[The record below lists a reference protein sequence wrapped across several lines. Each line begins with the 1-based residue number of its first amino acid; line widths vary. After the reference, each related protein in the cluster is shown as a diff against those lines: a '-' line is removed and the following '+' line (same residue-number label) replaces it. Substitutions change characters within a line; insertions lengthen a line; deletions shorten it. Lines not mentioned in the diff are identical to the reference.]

1 MMVASVPGA
10 PPEDQVDPRPH
21 AGQLRAGFRF
31 SRLLDPATRFLWHV
45 AVPLLSAS
53 LMVRY
58 LVPTPSEAHGTWAE
72 RLSRIGAEHELE
84 LWILSCVLLGALCRY
99 WSFVLPAPSQTRVRS
114 SSRGAPVLA
123 LLVLI
128 VAAGGGAVLLRRSV
142 GTYRVLSAS
151 MLPTLEPLDVLAGSP
166 FVPSGPPRPGDGAV
180 TAFSGVTPSRG
191 DIVVFKKPADV
202 EGPDNLV
209 KRVIGLPGDR
219 ISMNGVHPVI
229 NGWQVPAC
237 DAGIY
242 AYPLQDGGGVVGRL
256 FVEFLDG
263 RAHLVVYAP
272 TGIFD
277 RRTFD
282 VKPGE
287 VFVLG
292 DNRNNSSDS
301 RAWNGGKGAGLP
313 LASIEALVN
322 RRLFGIHRSERFDL
336 RHPLSSLELSVRL
349 DGLDAGALRE
359 GIARCLQKPPLE
371 TKPPR
376 AVP

>member
-1 MMVASVPGA
+1 MMAASVPA
-10 PPEDQVDPRPH
+10 SPREDQVGPRAHGGP
-21 AGQLRAGFRF
+21 LREGIRF
-31 SRLLDPATRFLWHV
+31 PRFLDRGTRFLWRV
-45 AVPLLSAS
+45 AVPVLSAS
-53 LMVRY
+53 LIVRY
-58 LVPTPSEAHGTWAE
+58 LVPTPSEARGTWAE
-72 RLSRIGAEHELE
+72 HLSRVGAEHELE
-84 LWILSCVLLGALCRY
+84 LWILSCVLLGAVCRY
-99 WSFVLPAPSQTRVRS
+99 WSFVLPAPAQEGTRS
-114 SSRGAPVLA
+114 SSRGALVG

-128 VAAGGGAVLLRRSV
+128 VAASGGAVLLRRSF

-151 MLPTLEPLDVLAGSP
+151 MLPTLEPLDVLSGSP
-166 FVPSGPPRPGDGAV
+166 FVPSGPPRAQSGAL
-180 TAFSGVTPSRG
+180 TAASGVAPARG
-191 DIVVFKKPADV
+191 DIIVFKKPADV
-202 EGPDNLV
+202 EGPDDLV

-256 FVEFLDG
+256 FVEFLDE

-301 RAWNGGKGAGLP
+301 RAWNGGRGAGLQM
-313 LASIEALVN
+313 ASIEALVN
-322 RRLFGIHRSERFDL
+322 RRLFGVHRSERFDL

-349 DGLDAGALRE
+349 DGLDAGALRD

-371 TKPPR
+371 TKPPK

>member
-1 MMVASVPGA
+1 MMAASVRGA
-10 PPEDQVDPRPH
+10 PSEEQVSPRTQQGP
-21 AGQLRAGFRF
+21 LRTGVRF
-31 SRLLDPATRFLWHV
+31 SRLLDRGARFLWHA
-45 AVPLLSAS
+45 AVPVLSAS
-53 LMVRY
+53 LLMRY

-72 RLSRIGAEHELE
+72 RLSRVGAEHELV
-84 LWILSCVLLGALCRY
+84 LWILSCVLFGALCRHF
-99 WSFVLPAPSQTRVRS
+99 SFVLPAPSEHRARS
-114 SSRGAPVLA
+114 SSHGAPVLG

-128 VAAGGGAVLLRRSV
+128 VAAGGGAMLLRRSL

-151 MLPTLEPLDVLAGSP
+151 MLPTLEPLDILAGSP
-166 FVPSGPPRPGDGAV
+166 FAPSERPRPGDGALT
-180 TAFSGVTPSRG
+180 TASGVTPARG
-191 DIVVFKKPADV
+191 DIIVLRKPADV
-202 EGPDNLV
+202 EGPDHLV

-256 FVEFLDG
+256 FVEFLEE

-272 TGIFD
+272 TGSYD

-282 VKPGE
+282 VRPGE

-322 RRLFGIHRSERFDL
+322 RRLLGVHRSERFDL

-349 DGLDAGALRE
+349 DGVDAGALRD
-359 GIARCLQKPPLE
+359 GVARCLQKPPLE
-371 TKPPR
+371 TTPPK
-376 AVP
+376 AAP